1 MLTLYRFDS
10 IDTAGRWTIVDDGV
24 MGGVSK
30 SDLALSG
37 GGTLLFT
44 GTVSLENNGGFAS
57 ARSATE
63 DYGITDEEGIRMSVR
78 GDGKLY
84 RFRLY
89 AADRASV
96 AYEAPFRTIADEWQ
110 AVDLPFSMFEP
121 TVRGQVMKDYGP
133 IDPASIEAVGVM
145 VKDNQVGEF
154 ALEIESIKAYR

>member
-10 IDTAGRWTIVDDGV
+10 IDTAGQWTIVDDGV

-30 SDLALSG
+30 SGLALSG
-37 GGTLLFT
+37 GGTLLFA

-63 DYGITDEEGIRMSVR
+63 DYGITDEEGIRLSVR

-89 AADRASV
+89 AADRTGV
-96 AYEAPFRTIADEWQ
+96 AYEAPFRTITDEWQ
-110 AVDLPFSMFEP
+110 SVYLPFSTFEP
-121 TVRGQVMKDYGP
+121 TIRGRVLKDYGP

-154 ALEIESIKAYR
+154 VLEIESIEAYR